1 MVNIPFNVV
10 VVGGGGNGGD
20 VVIVGYNHMC
30 VLHVTLKAINYD

>member
-30 VLHVTLKAINYD
+30 FLHVALKAINYD